1 MTPTR
6 VEPVTGRTRSR
17 AARAAAAAVVVAL
30 GAASLASACDSSSS
44 SSTTAAAVTAAVV
57 KPPTAVLQGCTYAPD
72 NKVPPGQPQG
82 MRPPFAPFS
91 PDPAAQSALRH
102 IEAHGGTGLVYGF
115 QFPSGTK
122 LYAGP
127 DASSG
132 AVGTIPTGR
141 SVYFFDPVIWTTSS
155 GQHWLVSFLACGGAS
170 PYWVDVNQIQQAD
183 VTVYNGIVQQI
194 TTLLASQDYVTTGHA
209 SSLPVVIGTDHLF
222 AWKNPKV
229 PFAPGRGEYVGFG
242 V

>member
-6 VEPVTGRTRSR
+6 VEPVTGRARSR
-17 AARAAAAAVVVAL
+17 TARAVAVAVAL
-30 GAASLASACDSSSS
+30 GAASLASACGTSSSATTTTAGA
-44 SSTTAAAVTAAVV
+44 TTAAEVTTPSA
-57 KPPTAVLQGCTYAPD
+57 TLQGCTYAPD

-82 MRPPFAPFS
+82 IQPPFPSFS

-132 AVGTIPTGR
+132 TVGTIPTGR
-141 SVYFFDPVIWTTSS
+141 SVFFFDPVIWTTSS
-155 GQHWLVSFLACGGAS
+155 GQHWLVSFLACGGNS
-170 PYWVDVNQIQQAD
+170 PYWVDVNQIKQAD
-183 VTVYNGIVQQI
+183 VTVYNGIVRQI

-209 SSLPVVIGTDHLF
+209 SSLPVVVDADHRF
-222 AWKNPKV
+222 AWKSPKV
-229 PFAPGRGEYVGFG
+229 PFAPGRGEYVGYG